1 MVSIARLSLVKQRS
15 FGLPG
20 QYGRRVT
27 RVNSNELK
35 KKKEGGGGGGSSS
48 LSHTWDRALVS
59 VPRRLSRDSEQPR
72 DKLY

>member
-1 MVSIARLSLVKQRS
+1 MVSIARLSVVKQSS

-27 RVNSNELK
+27 RVNSNEFK
-35 KKKEGGGGGGSSS
+35 KKKKKGEGASS